1 MKKMLIATA
10 FSVFGAMASAAEIAP
25 KCAKTLP
32 LVVDPASNAGAAQR
46 WGNMDLAMPPNRPAL
61 DKAVV
66 LGGLFFVAIATA
78 LLASPYNEDH
88 DTKTMRS
95 NVRMAPLASPQ
106 TMLQP
111 LAGLMSSTRFSTGR
125 VASPGSLSAW
135 GFLRA
140 ISIAL

>member
-46 WGNMDLAMPPNRPAL
+46 WDNMDLAMPPNRPAL

-78 LLASPYNEDH
+78 LLASPYSEDH
-88 DTKTMRS
+88 DAKTMRS
-95 NVRMAPLASPQ
+95 NVRMAHLRHRKRCCNHSP
-106 TMLQP
+106 
-111 LAGLMSSTRFSTGR
+111 A
-125 VASPGSLSAW
+125 
-135 GFLRA
+135 
-140 ISIAL
+140 